1 MITLHSI
8 VLRYHS
14 SFNRWYGYTES
25 GVLVYFDFSFC
36 GEADKLV
43 SGHTYEV
50 MGKIHPPARHQD
62 GGPAF
67 TLVVVAYTE
76 VTSHE

>member
-8 VLRYHS
+8 VLRYHAA
-14 SFNRWYGYTES
+14 FNRWYGYTDA
-25 GVLVYFDFSFC
+25 GVLIYFDFTFASDN
-36 GEADKLV
+36 DKPIP
-43 SGHTYEV
+43 GHDYEV

-67 TLVVVAYTE
+67 TVVVISFSE
-76 VTSHE
+76 LLPVS